1 MTDTN
6 KILSIVF
13 PVALLGAC
21 TPVVPPELANA
32 RRAYQ
37 QAMGGPA
44 AQTAPAELHKAKA
57 SLDAAEQSFSDSP
70 KSQRT
75 LDLAYV
81 AERTAETADAIGA
94 TEQSRQARLGAERDY
109 VKVQGQALGSARENL
124 NKTREQLAQADRDRT
139 VSEQALGSER
149 SARADAERKAA
160 EAEQKAKEAQESL
173 AKLAMVKQE
182 DRGLVITLSGSVL
195 FASNKSDL
203 LPEAQQRLDQVA
215 SALMATKE
223 RKLVIEGYT
232 DSRGSDS
239 MNLELSRRRAEA
251 VRNYIVSRGYDG
263 DLVTFTG
270 MGKARP
276 VADNSSAEGRANNRR
291 VEIVVQKNKND

>member
-1 MTDTN
+1 MTVTN
-6 KILSIVF
+6 KILSIVV

-21 TPVVPPELANA
+21 TPIIPPELANA
-32 RRAYQ
+32 RRAYS
-37 QAMGGPA
+37 QAMQGPA
-44 AQTAPAELHKAKA
+44 AQAAPSELHKAKEA
-57 SLDAAEQSFSDSP
+57 LDEAEHAFSDSP
-70 KSQRT
+70 KAQRT

-81 AERTAETADAIGA
+81 AERKAETADAIGA
-94 TEQSRQARLGAERDY
+94 TEQSKNARLGAERDY
-109 VKVQGQALGSARENL
+109 VKVQGQALGEARGQL
-124 NKTREQLAQADRDRT
+124 NKTREQLALTEKDRQAQ
-139 VSEQALGSER
+139 EAALGTER

-160 EAEQKAKEAQESL
+160 DAEARAKEAQDNL

-182 DRGLVITLSGSVL
+182 DRGMVITLSGSVL

-203 LPEAQQRLDQVA
+203 LPEAQRRLDQVA

-223 RKLVIEGYT
+223 RKIVIEGYT
-232 DSRGSDS
+232 DSRGSEN
-239 MNLELSRRRAEA
+239 MNLDLSRRRAEA

-276 VADNSSAEGRANNRR
+276 IADNGSAEGRANNRR